1 MEKRNHALHEIL
13 KAFIQHSA
21 MGMDYVSHVT
31 CSVWDLKLTVDHHVC
46 MLSGFSRFWLCNP
59 MNRSPPRY
67 SVHGIL
73 HGMGCHA
80 LLQRIFLTQGLNLH
94 LLCLLHWQLV
104 SSPPVPPGKPMGC
117 HGTQQVQSQQVLV
130 TFLVSMCVFS
140 CVWLFEA
147 PWTLAHQAA
156 LSIEFSR
163 QEHWSG
169 MPSYSRRSF
178 RSKFKVRRERKGGS

>member
-1 MEKRNHALHEIL
+1 MEKCSHALHEIL
-13 KAFIQHSA
+13 KAFIMHSA
-21 MGMDYVSHVT
+21 MGMDFLKWDLSHVT

-46 MLSGFSRFWLCNP
+46 MLSGFSCVWLCNP
-59 MNRSPPRY
+59 MNRSPPGY

-73 HGMGCHA
+73 QGMGCHA

-104 SSPPVPPGKPMGC
+104 SSPLAPPGKPMGC

-140 CVWLFEA
+140 CVWLFET

-156 LSIEFSR
+156 LSR
-163 QEHWSG
+163 QEHWSE